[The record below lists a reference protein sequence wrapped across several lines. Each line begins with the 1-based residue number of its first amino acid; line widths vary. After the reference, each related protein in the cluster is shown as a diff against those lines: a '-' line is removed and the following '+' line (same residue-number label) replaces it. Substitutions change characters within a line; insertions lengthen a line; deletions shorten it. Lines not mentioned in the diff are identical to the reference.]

1 MSIQVIKPGA
11 LSQFQDSGRVGFQ
24 KLGVPVC
31 GPMDVSAHRLANIL
45 TANDESTPTLEITL
59 LGPTLRFTKSAC
71 IALTGA
77 RLGARLDGNPLAAN
91 RPHVVSAN
99 QILSFAGPESGVRSY
114 LSVHGGFGL
123 LPVLNS
129 CSTYLKGSL
138 GGAGG
143 RALKAGDR
151 IELNAPLSLSPGALE
166 DCKRSLWQLKIY
178 LSSSLGLVRK
188 NTLRVIKGPHW
199 AFFTDDSVNGFLTQR
214 FKISPQSDRMGYRI
228 SGPKLQV
235 RDPRQILSEATVFGA
250 VQVPQGGD
258 PIILMA
264 DRQTMGGYPKIA
276 CLASVDL
283 PSLAQSRPAD
293 EISFKL
299 ISLEEAQQLDLD
311 REHAFNKLAQSLTPV
326 KHILNKGLS

>member
-11 LSQFQDSGRVGFQ
+11 LSQFQDKGRVGFQ

-31 GPMDVSAHRLANIL
+31 GPMDVNAHRLANIL

-59 LGPTLRFTKSAC
+59 LGPTLRFTKAAC

-77 RLGARLDGNPLAAN
+77 RLGARLDGKPLALN
-91 RPHVVSAN
+91 RPHVVLAN
-99 QILSFAGPESGVRSY
+99 QILSFTGPESGARSY

-129 CSTYLKGSL
+129 CSTYLKGGL
-138 GGAGG
+138 GGAAG

-151 IELNAPLSLSPGALE
+151 IELNTPLDLSPRDLA
-166 DCKRSLWQLKIY
+166 DCERSLWDLVIY
-178 LSSSLGLVRK
+178 LSASLGLVWK
-188 NTLRVIKGPHW
+188 NALRVVKGPHW
-199 AFFTDDSVNGFLTQR
+199 SSFTEQSINDFLTR
-214 FKISPQSDRMGYRI
+214 EFKISPQSDRMGYRI

-235 RDPRQILSEATVFGA
+235 RHARQILSEATVFGA
-250 VQVPQGGD
+250 IQVPQGGD

-276 CLASVDL
+276 CVASVDL
-283 PSLAQSRPAD
+283 PSLAQSRPTN

-311 REHAFNKLAQSLTPV
+311 RERAFSELAQSLASV
-326 KHILNKGLS
+326 KRILDRGSS